1 MNEWLKAV
9 LAGVSASAAIA
20 AIAFGLRSWWRSR
33 NWTELNEMRELL
45 ADVMKDDSFNDT
57 ARNTATEARQ
67 ALTIELAARSQRRAS
82 AISEKRSSPARYVAV
97 TAAGVAMLSVYGVAA
112 VVFAAGYTG
121 PNHTPAEW
129 VLAATGYGLTLMTA
143 VAVAGMIYD
152 RRRTWNSHQEYREL
166 HKAVR
171 KADRITSSF
180 RAPTPTPQAGP
191 EPETAAEAAPVEPL
205 RVTPNPSESWETSV
219 RSSHA

>member
-45 ADVMKDDSFNDT
+45 ADVMKDDSFNDA
-57 ARNTATEARQ
+57 ARNTATQARL

-82 AISEKRSSPARYVAV
+82 AISEKRSSPARYIAT
-97 TAAGVAMLSVYGVAA
+97 TAAIASVFFVYGMATVIAA
-112 VVFAAGYTG
+112 IGYTG

-129 VLAATGYGLTLMTA
+129 GLAAAAYGLALIMGMAIIA
-143 VAVAGMIYD
+143 VIFD
-152 RRRTWNSHQEYREL
+152 RHRSWHSHQEYREL
-166 HKAVR
+166 HKAVH
-171 KADRITSSF
+171 KADRITTNF
-180 RAPTPTPQAGP
+180 RTPTPTPKAET
-191 EPETAAEAAPVEPL
+191 EPAAETEAEPATEAEAAPAAEAAPGEL
-205 RVTPNPSESWETSV
+205 SRE
-219 RSSHA
+219 